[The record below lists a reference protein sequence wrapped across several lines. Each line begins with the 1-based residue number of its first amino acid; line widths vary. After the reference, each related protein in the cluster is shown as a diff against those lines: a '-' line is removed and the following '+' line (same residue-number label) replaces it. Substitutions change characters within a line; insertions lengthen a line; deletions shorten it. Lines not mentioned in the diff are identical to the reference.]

1 MSDYQGI
8 KIYKRLIIVKNKK
21 GQGYIVEEGNKG
33 SLETAERWA
42 SWGEYAGASFTYD
55 NGNFDFE
62 LLDAAGGSNQGG
74 KLSFWNC
81 KITAPDNEE
90 FIVGINSEILL
101 ELLKYNKFENGKLL
115 NKKIYFGRIRGNAV
129 GAFTDNMPLFEQAK
143 KDEETR
149 IKNNKKTVKYDP
161 GTVVSS
167 LSEGK
172 RIYYGVAYQYAR
184 YDNFTCSDQGYINTN
199 RWASI
204 WQDPKFADTFG
215 ACIVINEKPMPNHI
229 YGELES
235 NIALD
240 EVNVDNKSRYVCVDK
255 NTTKYSRAVEGKVE
269 LKTTPADVAC
279 LNTKIKL
286 LRPDSYDVQ
295 HYGYDKVAEELK
307 FLRDVVYGND
317 TDRIVNKKQI
327 YDIFSKHIQGS
338 DENGENYYK
347 ISFEKN
353 QWRLIL
359 TEEEFQK
366 IKEWYR
372 RRYQ

>member
-1 MSDYQGI
+1 MSDYQSI
-8 KIYKRLIIVKNKK
+8 KIYKRLIIVKNKE
-21 GQGYIVEEGNKG
+21 GRGYIVEEDNKS
-33 SLETAERWA
+33 SLETAKRWA
-42 SWGEYAGASFTYD
+42 SRGEYVGTSFTYD

-62 LLDAAGGSNQGG
+62 LLDAAGGSSQGG

-81 KITAPDNEE
+81 KINAPDNEE
-90 FIVGINSEILL
+90 FIVGINSDILL

-143 KDEETR
+143 KDEEAR
-149 IKNNKKTVKYDP
+149 IKNSKKTVKYDP

-184 YDNFTCSDQGYINTN
+184 YDNFTRYDRAYTNIN
-199 RWASI
+199 RWSSI

-215 ACIVINEKPMPNHI
+215 ACIVINEKPVPNHI
-229 YGELES
+229 YGKLGS
-235 NIALD
+235 NVALD
-240 EVNVDNKSRYVCVDK
+240 EVNVDNQPCYVRIDK
-255 NTTKYSRAVEGKVE
+255 NATKYSRAVEGKVE

-279 LNTKIKL
+279 LNTKIDL
-286 LRPDSYDVQ
+286 LRPDSYAVQ

-317 TDRIVNKKQI
+317 TDRVVDKKQI
-327 YDIFSKHIQGS
+327 YDIFSKRIQGS
-338 DENGENYYK
+338 DKNGETYYK
-347 ISFEKN
+347 IFEKN

-372 RRYQ
+372 RYW